1 VTPRHL
7 ARVIMW
13 GVTTPDEGPP
23 AFERKKTT
31 LQKPPFY
38 ATINL
43 FWVANHP
50 FSAVSSPIRTVL
62 SLFSPLSRPCARYNP
77 LNKNNL
83 RNLGALPSS

>member
-1 VTPRHL
+1 MKAPL
-7 ARVIMW
+7 LSNA
-13 GVTTPDEGPP
+13 
-23 AFERKKTT
+23 KKTT

-62 SLFSPLSRPCARYNP
+62 SLFSPLSRPCARYDP